1 MFTWLTAKLYGVGAA
16 VLIVLAAIGRM
27 QMLKNARDNAR
38 KERDALKA
46 RVHVNRVNKMIKKEE
61 KKELFSRREELKK
74 ELSKEGKDFEGVKN
88 FTDPNDF

>member
-38 KERDALKA
+38 KERDTLKA

>member
-16 VLIVLAAIGRM
+16 ALIVLAAIGRM

-38 KERDALKA
+38 KERDTLKA
-46 RVHVNRVNKMIKKEE
+46 RVHVNKVNKMIKKEE
-61 KKELFSRREELKK
+61 KKVLFSRREELKK
-74 ELSKEGKDFEGVKN
+74 ELSKKKEDFEGVKN

>member
-16 VLIVLAAIGRM
+16 ILIVLAAIGRM

-38 KERDALKA
+38 KERDTLKA
-46 RVHVNRVNKMIKKEE
+46 RVHVNKVNKMIKKEE

-74 ELSKEGKDFEGVKN
+74 ELSKEGKDFEGVDN
-88 FTDPNDF
+88 FNDPNDF

>member
-16 VLIVLAAIGRM
+16 ILIVLAAIGRM

-38 KERDALKA
+38 KERDTLKA
-46 RVHVNRVNKMIKKEE
+46 RVHVNKVNKMIKKEE
-61 KKELFSRREELKK
+61 KKELFSRREELKI
-74 ELSKEGKDFEGVKN
+74 ELSKEKKDFEGVKN